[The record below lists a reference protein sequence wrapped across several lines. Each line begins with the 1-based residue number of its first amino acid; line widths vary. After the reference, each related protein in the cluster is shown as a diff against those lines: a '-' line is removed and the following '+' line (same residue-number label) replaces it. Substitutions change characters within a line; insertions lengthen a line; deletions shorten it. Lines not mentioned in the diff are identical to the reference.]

1 MLRGSVLV
9 LAVGAVCFGQ
19 APPSSGE
26 IEIVRLIAAA
36 ESAYHQG
43 YGRYTTLPELRSS
56 GQLELSAVQSAEN
69 LRAFQRLDPQAGH
82 EPVPGFSLDL
92 TIAPDGSTYRLSL
105 MPKSHT
111 CEPGWFTDNN
121 GTVYESK
128 PVDCGVAEAGTNKPA
143 DTSKPAESPAAAPVE
158 RTERESGPPPASSAL
173 LPYSPRNW
181 APPDIDQSVPPV
193 QPDSSC
199 PLNRVLAGAS
209 KHAEELVD
217 NLQRFSATERIDH
230 IEFGRN
236 GKRRNSQSGV
246 FNYVAQIEPNPT
258 GSLRV
263 DEYRETSQELPP
275 TPLADTGTA
284 AFALIF
290 HPRHITNFQF
300 RCEGLTELHGVPAW
314 QMHFQ
319 ETPDPMKSFHAIRIA
334 GSVYQLRFKGRAW
347 IAQDSQ
353 EVLRLETDLVAPIPE
368 IELQLE
374 HLEIAYAPVDFKHR
388 NLQLWLPESATLYIG
403 YHGRRYERVHSFSRF
418 QLFWVE
424 SGQTVKDP
432 TPSPDSAK
440 N

>member
-1 MLRGSVLV
+1 M
-9 LAVGAVCFGQ
+9 
-19 APPSSGE
+19 
-26 IEIVRLIAAA
+26 
-36 ESAYHQG
+36 
-43 YGRYTTLPELRSS
+43 
-56 GQLELSAVQSAEN
+56 
-69 LRAFQRLDPQAGH
+69 
-82 EPVPGFSLDL
+82 
-92 TIAPDGSTYRLSL
+92 
-105 MPKSHT
+105 
-111 CEPGWFTDNN
+111 
-121 GTVYESK
+121 
-128 PVDCGVAEAGTNKPA
+128 
-143 DTSKPAESPAAAPVE
+143 
-158 RTERESGPPPASSAL
+158 
-173 LPYSPRNW
+173 
-181 APPDIDQSVPPV
+181 
-193 QPDSSC
+193 
-199 PLNRVLAGAS
+199 
-209 KHAEELVD
+209 D

-263 DEYRETSQELPP
+263 DEYRETAQELPP

-290 HPRHITNFQF
+290 HPRHIKNFQF

-418 QLFWVE
+418 QLFWVD

-432 TPSPDSAK
+432 TPSPDSAI